1 MAVFRVNQSEISGSI
16 SVPASKSHTLRALLF
31 GSLAKGK
38 SFIREYLLSTDAE
51 AMIGACRLLGANI
64 IIHPG
69 YIEID
74 GIGGEVKAV
83 EDVIQSG
90 NSGIVLRFISAIA
103 ALSCHY
109 TVITGDHS
117 IRHQRPILPL
127 LDALSQ
133 LGAFTASA
141 RGDGFAPVIIRGPMR
156 SGHATIDG
164 LDSQPV
170 SALMNAAAFLD
181 GETHIHVTNPGEKPW
196 ILLTLHWFDYLGIP
210 YENNDFTHYIIR
222 GKHQYPGFDYT
233 VPGDFSSAAFPI
245 AAALITNS
253 ELTVNNMDMNDVQG
267 DKQLIYILQEMGG
280 RIEIDAE
287 RKSLTVK
294 KDSKLKGREVDIN
307 TFIDAITI
315 LAVIACYAEGETRIT
330 NAAVARNKECDRIHS
345 IATELKK
352 MGADITELPDGLI
365 IKRSPLKGAD
375 VFSHHD
381 HRMAMSL
388 MVAALGAEG
397 ETIIKHAECVA
408 KTFPNVAEA
417 FQALGAKVEIKP

>member
-1 MAVFRVNQSEISGSI
+1 MTVFRVKKSEIRGSI

-31 GSLAKGK
+31 ASLGKGK
-38 SFIREYLLSTDAE
+38 SVIREYLLSTDAR
-51 AMIGACRLLGANI
+51 AMIDACKLLGAKVTLLPNR
-64 IIHPG
+64 
-69 YIEID
+69 IEID
-74 GIGGEVKAV
+74 GIGGDVAVV
-83 EDVIQSG
+83 EDVINSG

-103 ALSCHY
+103 ALSGNY
-109 TVITGDHS
+109 TIITGDHS
-117 IRHQRPILPL
+117 IRHQRPIRPL

-133 LGAFTASA
+133 LGAFAVSS
-141 RGDGFAPVIIRGPMR
+141 RGDGYAPVIIRGPMK
-156 SGHATIDG
+156 SGRTTIDG

-170 SALMNAAAFLD
+170 SALMIAAAFLD
-181 GETHIHVTNPGEKPW
+181 GETEIHVTNPGEKPW
-196 ILLTLHWFDYLGIP
+196 ILLTLHWLDYLGIP
-210 YENNDFTHYIIR
+210 YENHDFTYYKIR
-222 GKHQYPGFDYT
+222 GKHIYPGFDYT

-245 AAALITNS
+245 AAALVTHS
-253 ELTVNNMDMNDVQG
+253 EVTINNMDINDIQG
-267 DKQLIYILQEMGG
+267 DKQLIFVLQEMGAK
-280 RIEIDAE
+280 IVIDAE

-294 KDSKLKGREVDIN
+294 RGSQLKGQVVDIN

-315 LAVIACYAEGETRIT
+315 LAVIACYAEGETRII

-352 MGADITELPDGLI
+352 MGADITELPDSLI
-365 IKRSPLKGAD
+365 IKRSHLKGAH

-397 ETIIKHAECVA
+397 ETVITHAECVA

-417 FQALGAKVEIKP
+417 FKELGANIEIEP